1 MGCQLIKKK
10 TRFSM
15 TAGDDRYL
23 LISMFQCDIIA
34 MIFIGNTNRFGYTN
48 SLAER
53 VELINNTLLSSRFEC
68 CVKRISRKEGQISN
82 LRKKKGLRVS
92 LQNSKMNSL
101 APDSFK
107 TEGRCTEKIQSCYE
121 SRFPKSNI
129 ISKYGFYSLYDD
141 FIAAME
147 EAESYYDREGG
158 YEEFKEKHPSLF
170 FPETEDDYS
179 AYLPVSDKEI
189 AKLLNAKGEVT
200 IAGKVVNLINVT
212 SYNQLKELSVIP
224 NDDTQW
230 ITLRNA
236 QVSSLTDSQKVE
248 TRVTVLPEEFCN
260 NRKLWINCSYK
271 SSNTILVEVC
281 FRKKGAF
288 CKWYN
293 YSSTTYLDL
302 MFFEYGGPYIWYGGK
317 EDGCSSHDVKHSR
330 STPSQRFIASGK
342 VKFQGFGAECGDN
355 W

>member
-1 MGCQLIKKK
+1 
-10 TRFSM
+10 
-15 TAGDDRYL
+15 
-23 LISMFQCDIIA
+23 
-34 MIFIGNTNRFGYTN
+34 
-48 SLAER
+48 
-53 VELINNTLLSSRFEC
+53 VLLSCSNETTLEKQQVVETDRIEIPELNLLLSMEDG
-68 CVKRISRKEGQISN
+68 RISFDDEVAFLKVVDALKNDPNKDLTTR
-82 LRKKKGLRVS
+82 
-92 LQNSKMNSL
+92 NSAIN
-101 APDSFK
+101 
-107 TEGRCTEKIQSCYE
+107 TEVNNDLYE

-147 EAESYYDREGG
+147 EAESYYDRDGG

-189 AKLLNAKGEVT
+189 AKLLNVKGEIM

-212 SYNQLKELSVIP
+212 SYNQLKELGVIP

-230 ITLRNA
+230 ITLKNA
-236 QVSSLTDSQKVE
+236 QVSSLTDSKEVE
-248 TRVTVLPEEFCN
+248 TRVTTVLPEEFCN
-260 NRKLWINCSYK
+260 NRKLWVNCSYK
-271 SSNTILVEVC
+271 SSNTVLVEVC

-302 MFFEYGGPYIWYGGK
+302 MFFEYGRPYIWYGGK

-330 STPSQRFIASGK
+330 STSSQRFIASGK
-342 VKFQGFGAECGDN
+342 VKFQGFGAECGGN
-355 W
+355 WYSFDINMP